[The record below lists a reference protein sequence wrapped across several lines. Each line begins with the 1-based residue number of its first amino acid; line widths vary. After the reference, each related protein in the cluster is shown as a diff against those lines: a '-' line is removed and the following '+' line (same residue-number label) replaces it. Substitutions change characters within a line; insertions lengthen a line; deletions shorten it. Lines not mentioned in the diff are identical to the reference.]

1 MELFNWVAANKLI
14 TFIAP
19 HKIYAFDNII
29 PSLNNFASQMM
40 DYLRSFGFRSFQI
53 IFTFLSIPACL
64 VYYFKNRNSLGQ
76 TQLFL
81 LLFYVFF
88 SICTFAAPIINGN
101 YTGIDTI
108 RYNIYPFFF
117 AAIFF
122 ASGIGFLLEKKVKI
136 SYPVISLSLLIGF
149 TFIIS
154 LKINADGFK
163 KYLNYYPENLSEI
176 DSVAGKYNLK
186 KGIGDY
192 WSSRKSTILS
202 KKNIVILSVY
212 EGCNIQELGTNINW
226 YYEGEFDFV
235 LANSISPEA
244 LKKFNIRDSITTK
257 NYKIL
262 LVDKYIYPKGAYF
275 PETIRK

>member
-1 MELFNWVAANKLI
+1 
-14 TFIAP
+14 
-19 HKIYAFDNII
+19 
-29 PSLNNFASQMM
+29 MM
-40 DYLRSFGFRSFQI
+40 DYLASVGFRSFQI
-53 IFTFLSIPACL
+53 IFTFLSIPVCL
-64 VYYFKNRNSLGQ
+64 VYYFKNRKSLGQ
-76 TQLFL
+76 KQLFL

-88 SICTFAAPIINGN
+88 CTCTFAAPIINGN

-122 ASGIGFLLEKKVKI
+122 AWGFGFLLEKKLNI
-136 SYPVISLSLLIGF
+136 SYSTGISLSLLIGF

-154 LKINADGFK
+154 LKINAYGFQ

-202 KKNIVILSVY
+202 KKNVVILSVY

-235 LANSISPEA
+235 VANSISSEA
-244 LKKFNIRDSITTK
+244 LKFFNIRDTITTK
-257 NYKIL
+257 NYMIL